1 MQLPRPDELTDE
13 DHRRL
18 YEHDRLEFHSSDRR
32 SHVRLLYMARFRVCV
47 DALRQFAPAGVVA
60 DIGCAQGNLGLY
72 LAEQG
77 YRVVALDLRP
87 TFLTYLHKKWERG
100 RLWTVA
106 GNACR
111 LPLRGPFA
119 AAILVEVVEH
129 LAFPEV
135 ALAEVASV
143 LAPGGIVCLTTPNG
157 ERLHTGLPTFSAV
170 SDRASL
176 VEREFRPDAD
186 GHLFFFTRDE
196 LIDLVERLGLEVVHH
211 EFCGSP
217 WLSGRLRARYVMP
230 CLPLAALRHFDRL
243 TIRSDLLGRKLAEG
257 QLLVARRRVEKA

>member
-13 DHRRL
+13 DHHRL
-18 YEHDRLEFHSSDRR
+18 YEHDRLEFHSPHPR
-32 SHVRLLYMARFRVCV
+32 SHVRLLYMARFQACV
-47 DALRQFAPAGVVA
+47 EALRRFAPAGTVA

-77 YRVVALDLRP
+77 YRVVAMDLRP
-87 TFLTYLHKKWERG
+87 TFLAYLRKKWRQG
-100 RLWTVA
+100 SIWTVA

-129 LAFPEV
+129 MAFPET
-135 ALAEVASV
+135 ALAEAASV
-143 LAPGGIVCLTTPNG
+143 LAPGGVLCLTTPNG

-176 VEREFRPDAD
+176 VDREFRPDAD
-186 GHLFFFTRDE
+186 GHLFFFTRAE
-196 LIDLVERLGLEVVHH
+196 LVGLVERLGLDVVHH

-217 WLSGRLRARYVMP
+217 WLSGRLLARYVTP
-230 CLPLAALRHFDRL
+230 CFPLALLRHFDRL
-243 TIRSDLLGRKLAEG
+243 TIRSDLLARKLAEG
-257 QLLVARRRVEKA
+257 QLLVARRRFGET